1 MKTKKDE
8 KQPDKF
14 RIAVLDD
21 NLFYN
26 KLLFN
31 HIKNYFDEYGL
42 INNCVFS
49 VKSYVNTYDFIE
61 NLSEKTDVVLLDFF
75 LENGENAIHVIEQ
88 IKQKC
93 PDCKV
98 IVISGVR
105 NIDTYYKTYWL
116 GAVDFVYKD
125 KSAPLRACR
134 LIESIYAEKSAAMS

>member
-1 MKTKKDE
+1 MKTKKE
-8 KQPDKF
+8 AKQAEKF

-49 VKSYVNTYDFIE
+49 VKSYVSTYDFIE
-61 NLSEKTDVVLLDFF
+61 NLSEKTDVVLIDFF
-75 LENGENAIHVIEQ
+75 LQNGENAINVIEQ

-93 PDCKV
+93 PDCKI

-134 LIESIYAEKSAAMS
+134 LIESIYAEKAETTS